1 MQGFS
6 FYTADRNL
14 FFQEDL
20 IGFKYYS
27 ELIVF
32 IHIISLSLRYFK
44 HKVPILVSRGVSH
57 DTICWK
63 ASLAQNSVKAAY
75 INVFPLYFSQ
85 LKSVNMFGN
94 LNSICKC
101 EPHIC
106 KLYLHCYFRKS
117 LFNPPFKPPFLTPL
131 FNPLFNP
138 FLTPF

>member
-44 HKVPILVSRGVSH
+44 HKVPILEKKKEEEKKESI
-57 DTICWK
+57 TW
-63 ASLAQNSVKAAY
+63 
-75 INVFPLYFSQ
+75 SQ
-85 LKSVNMFGN
+85 S
-94 LNSICKC
+94 
-101 EPHIC
+101 
-106 KLYLHCYFRKS
+106 
-117 LFNPPFKPPFLTPL
+117 
-131 FNPLFNP
+131 
-138 FLTPF
+138 